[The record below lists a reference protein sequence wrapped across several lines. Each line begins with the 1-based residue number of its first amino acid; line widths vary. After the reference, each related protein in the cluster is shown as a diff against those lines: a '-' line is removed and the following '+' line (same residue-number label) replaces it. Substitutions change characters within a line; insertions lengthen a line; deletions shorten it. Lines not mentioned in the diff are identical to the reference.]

1 MHATSRS
8 SQGRL
13 QDELPRTIAR
23 RSCGWPGLIWYG
35 LNGSRY
41 MRAGLIA
48 SLSLFL
54 GAIGPNPTQAR
65 DPEDAPQITSDS
77 QRDSEQLFLQAER
90 SVVKLYGAG
99 GVRGLESY
107 QTGVVIGDGTLIV
120 TSWSTVLDVDKVR
133 VVTFDGRRLD
143 ATLAGVDLQCELA
156 LLRVSNS
163 GLVGFPLDSQGTVKI
178 GQRVFALTNLYGI
191 AAGNEACSAQKG
203 VVMAIAPLTSRSG
216 ALKTL
221 YQGKVIVVDVMT
233 NNPGAT
239 GGALIDLSGRLVGII
254 GKELRDEQSG
264 IWLNYALPIDVVK
277 NSVDR
282 MLSGESS
289 ALNANVSTVAEPHR
303 LKDLGLALIPDVLP
317 KTPAF
322 VDWVKPESV
331 ASRSGLLS
339 NDLILLVN
347 ETRVDSRKSLER
359 LLATINR
366 SDSFSLLVQR
376 GQDLVRIQVRP

>member
-1 MHATSRS
+1 
-8 SQGRL
+8 
-13 QDELPRTIAR
+13 
-23 RSCGWPGLIWYG
+23 
-35 LNGSRY
+35 